1 VNDVR
6 LSNTVPGRSLAQ
18 LLALSPSSQPVSSGV
33 SPAGLTADARHRS
46 VAERPVVRRGG
57 EPGTPEAPRAP
68 EQSSAAAGS
77 GVGSFG
83 GGLSLGLVALLV
95 ASVGLAARLGR
106 HTHPL
111 LCAGATAFVAP
122 LERPG

>member
-1 VNDVR
+1 MNDLR
-6 LSNTVPGRSLAQ
+6 LSNTVPGRSLAE
-18 LLALSPSSQPVSSGV
+18 LLVLSSSSQPVSSEL
-33 SPAGLTADARHRS
+33 SPTGPTADARHRS
-46 VAERPVVRRGG
+46 VAERPVIRPGG
-57 EPGTPEAPRAP
+57 EPGTPQAPRAP

-95 ASVGLAARLGR
+95 ASLGLAARLGR